1 MLYSSLHCNMTHE
14 ICKSDLNPHLEVVW
28 NGSSAGFLLI
38 PVSLSSVTHNDG
50 VLEKYNTR
58 TDTEIHRRL
67 PNPDARYSF
76 HYNSVYE
83 DIFGYVNVTFC
94 VEMRPNSKFT
104 CVLRRALGKCDTLGV
119 FTAVCDTPHLSA
131 PGVAWSTVW
140 DRDWRIPDLWLE
152 GDAHLLFNTM
162 KEWTSSLFSLP
173 THQKQRPYASKF
185 GALGNP
191 SNVTSSSIS
200 LNLQQQLK
208 RTRKVQIVGGWM
220 GRS

>member
-83 DIFGYVNVTFC
+83 DIFGHVNVTFC

-104 CVLRRALGKCDTLGV
+104 CVLRRALGKCDTLGG
-119 FTAVCDTPHLSA
+119 FYSSSRH
-131 PGVAWSTVW
+131 
-140 DRDWRIPDLWLE
+140 
-152 GDAHLLFNTM
+152 
-162 KEWTSSLFSLP
+162 TSSFSSGCCLVDSLGSRLEDP
-173 THQKQRPYASKF
+173 RSLIERRCTSAFQHDERVDIQPVLAPNASKTA
-185 GALGNP
+185 AL
-191 SNVTSSSIS
+191 
-200 LNLQQQLK
+200 
-208 RTRKVQIVGGWM
+208 RFKVW
-220 GRS
+220 RFR

>member
-83 DIFGYVNVTFC
+83 DILVT
-94 VEMRPNSKFT
+94 
-104 CVLRRALGKCDTLGV
+104 
-119 FTAVCDTPHLSA
+119 
-131 PGVAWSTVW
+131 
-140 DRDWRIPDLWLE
+140 
-152 GDAHLLFNTM
+152 
-162 KEWTSSLFSLP
+162 
-173 THQKQRPYASKF
+173 
-185 GALGNP
+185 
-191 SNVTSSSIS
+191 
-200 LNLQQQLK
+200 
-208 RTRKVQIVGGWM
+208 
-220 GRS
+220 

>member
-104 CVLRRALGKCDTLGV
+104 CVLWNCKQSFGKMRHTWGFLQQ
-119 FTAVCDTPHLSA
+119 FATHLIFQLRVL
-131 PGVAWSTVW
+131 PGRQFGIEIGGSQISDWKEMHICFLTRWKSGYPAWS
-140 DRDWRIPDLWLE
+140 RSQRIKNSGLTLQ
-152 GDAHLLFNTM
+152 
-162 KEWTSSLFSLP
+162 SL
-173 THQKQRPYASKF
+173 
-185 GALGNP
+185 AL
-191 SNVTSSSIS
+191 
-200 LNLQQQLK
+200 
-208 RTRKVQIVGGWM
+208 
-220 GRS
+220 